1 MRLIFSILQI
11 SFNYVLESKAD
22 FLKFLFILIESHI
35 VFISNAY
42 SASAAP
48 TTDFASFLPL
58 IVIFVLFFFMIIR
71 PQMKQAKEQRNM
83 IAALQKGDE
92 VVTSGGI
99 VGKVTKVTEAFV
111 VLEIAPETEINV
123 QKHAIASAL
132 PKGTIK
138 SI

>member
-1 MRLIFSILQI
+1 M
-11 SFNYVLESKAD
+11 
-22 FLKFLFILIESHI
+22 
-35 VFISNAY
+35 FISNAY
-42 SASAAP
+42 AAAGSAA
-48 TTDFASFLPL
+48 TDIMSFLPL
-58 IVIFVLFFFMIIR
+58 VVIFVLFFFMIIR

-92 VVTSGGI
+92 IVTSGGI

-111 VLEIAPETEINV
+111 TVEIAANTEITV
-123 QKHAIASAL
+123 QKQAIQTAL

>member
-1 MRLIFSILQI
+1 M
-11 SFNYVLESKAD
+11 
-22 FLKFLFILIESHI
+22 
-35 VFISNAY
+35 FISNAY
-42 SASAAP
+42 AAG
-48 TTDFASFLPL
+48 TTSGSDLMSFLPL

-71 PQMKQAKEQRNM
+71 PQMKAAKAQREM

-99 VGKVTKVTEAFV
+99 VGKVTKVTESFV
-111 VLEIAPETEINV
+111 SIEIAANTEITV
-123 QKHAIASAL
+123 QKQAVQSAL

>member
-1 MRLIFSILQI
+1 M
-11 SFNYVLESKAD
+11 
-22 FLKFLFILIESHI
+22 
-35 VFISNAY
+35 FISNAY
-42 SASAAP
+42 AA
-48 TTDFASFLPL
+48 TATSTDFTSFLPL

-111 VLEIAPETEINV
+111 VLEIAPETEITV
-123 QKHAIASAL
+123 QKHAIQSAL

>member
-1 MRLIFSILQI
+1 M
-11 SFNYVLESKAD
+11 
-22 FLKFLFILIESHI
+22 
-35 VFISNAY
+35 FISNAY
-42 SASAAP
+42 AASASAGN
-48 TTDFASFLPL
+48 DLMSFLPL
-58 IVIFVLFFFMIIR
+58 VVIFVLFFFMIIR

-99 VGKVTKVTEAFV
+99 VGKVTKVTDAFIT
-111 VLEIAPETEINV
+111 LEIAAGTEIAV
-123 QKHAIASAL
+123 QKHAVQSAL

>member
-1 MRLIFSILQI
+1 
-11 SFNYVLESKAD
+11 
-22 FLKFLFILIESHI
+22 

-42 SASAAP
+42 AASAA
-48 TTDFASFLPL
+48 TGSDLMSFLPL
-58 IVIFVLFFFMIIR
+58 VVIFVLFFFMIIR
-71 PQMKQAKEQRNM
+71 PQMKAAKEQRNM

-99 VGKVTKVTEAFV
+99 VGKVTKVAESFV
-111 VLEIAPETEINV
+111 SIEIAANTEITV
-123 QKHAIASAL
+123 QKQAVQSAL

>member
-1 MRLIFSILQI
+1 M
-11 SFNYVLESKAD
+11 
-22 FLKFLFILIESHI
+22 
-35 VFISNAY
+35 FISNAY
-42 SASAAP
+42 AAAAP

-99 VGKVTKVTEAFV
+99 VGRVNKVTEAFV
-111 VLEIAPETEINV
+111 VLEIAPETEITV
-123 QKHAIASAL
+123 QKHAIQSAL

>member
-1 MRLIFSILQI
+1 M
-11 SFNYVLESKAD
+11 
-22 FLKFLFILIESHI
+22 
-35 VFISNAY
+35 FISNAY
-42 SASAAP
+42 AASA
-48 TTDFASFLPL
+48 TSGSDLMSFLPL

-99 VGKVTKVTEAFV
+99 VGKVTKVTDAFV
-111 VLEIAPETEINV
+111 TVEIAANTEITV
-123 QKHAIASAL
+123 QKQAVQSAL

-138 SI
+138 NL

>member
-1 MRLIFSILQI
+1 
-11 SFNYVLESKAD
+11 
-22 FLKFLFILIESHI
+22 

-42 SASAAP
+42 AAEASAGG
-48 TTDFASFLPL
+48 DLMSFLPL
-58 IVIFVLFFFMIIR
+58 VVIFVLFFFMIIR
-71 PQMKQAKEQRNM
+71 PQMKAAKVQREM

-99 VGKVTKVTEAFV
+99 VGKVTKVTESFV
-111 VLEIAPETEINV
+111 SIEIAANTEITV
-123 QKHAIASAL
+123 QKQAVQSAL

>member
-1 MRLIFSILQI
+1 MFI
-11 SFNYVLESKAD
+11 SKAY
-22 FLKFLFILIESHI
+22 
-35 VFISNAY
+35 AA
-42 SASAAP
+42 SASSA
-48 TTDFASFLPL
+48 TDLMSFLPL
-58 IVIFVLFFFMIIR
+58 VVIFVLFFFMIIR

-99 VGKVTKVTEAFV
+99 VGKVTKVSDTFV
-111 VLEIAPETEINV
+111 SVEIAANTEITL
-123 QKHAIASAL
+123 QKQAIQSAL

>member
-1 MRLIFSILQI
+1 
-11 SFNYVLESKAD
+11 
-22 FLKFLFILIESHI
+22 

-42 SASAAP
+42 AAGAAP
-48 TTDFASFLPL
+48 SSDLMSFLPL

-71 PQMKQAKEQRNM
+71 PQMKAAKAQREM
-83 IAALQKGDE
+83 ITALQKGDE

-99 VGKVTKVTEAFV
+99 VGKVTKVTESFV
-111 VLEIAPETEINV
+111 SIEIAANTEITMQKQAV
-123 QKHAIASAL
+123 QSAL

>member
-1 MRLIFSILQI
+1 M
-11 SFNYVLESKAD
+11 
-22 FLKFLFILIESHI
+22 
-35 VFISNAY
+35 FISNAY
-42 SASAAP
+42 AASAPAA
-48 TTDFASFLPL
+48 TDLMSFLPL
-58 IVIFVLFFFMIIR
+58 VVIFVLFFFMIIR

-111 VLEIAPETEINV
+111 TLEIAANTEINV
-123 QKHAIASAL
+123 QKVAIQTAL

>member
-1 MRLIFSILQI
+1 
-11 SFNYVLESKAD
+11 
-22 FLKFLFILIESHI
+22 

-42 SASAAP
+42 AAGA
-48 TTDFASFLPL
+48 TSSNDLMSFLPL

-71 PQMKQAKEQRNM
+71 PQMKSAKAQREM

-92 VVTSGGI
+92 VITSGGI
-99 VGKVTKVTEAFV
+99 VGKVTKVAESFV
-111 VLEIAPETEINV
+111 SIEIAANTEITV
-123 QKHAIASAL
+123 QKQAVQSAL

>member
-1 MRLIFSILQI
+1 
-11 SFNYVLESKAD
+11 
-22 FLKFLFILIESHI
+22 
-35 VFISNAY
+35 VFISNAF
-42 SASAAP
+42 AAG
-48 TTDFASFLPL
+48 TTSGSDLMSFLPL

-92 VVTSGGI
+92 VITSGGI
-99 VGKVTKVTEAFV
+99 VGKVNKVTDAFV
-111 VLEIAPETEINV
+111 TIEIATNTEITV
-123 QKHAIASAL
+123 QKQAVQSAL